1 MLDRIESP
9 ETVLAFRAVGTIDR
23 LDYERVLR
31 PAVAEMVAKQGEA
44 RFVYELGPE
53 YEHYAVAAAWEDLK
67 LGVRHWSKWKRIA
80 LVTDR
85 HGLQRAT
92 RVIGWLVPGE
102 VKAFPLAEE
111 EAAFDWAAA

>member
-31 PAVAEMVAKQGEA
+31 PAVAEMVATQGEA

-53 YEHYAVAAAWEDLK
+53 YERYAMRAAWEPTCEL
-67 LGVRHWSKWKRIA
+67 LLASVRARFFFASLAIA
-80 LVTDR
+80 
-85 HGLQRAT
+85 
-92 RVIGWLVPGE
+92 
-102 VKAFPLAEE
+102 
-111 EAAFDWAAA
+111 